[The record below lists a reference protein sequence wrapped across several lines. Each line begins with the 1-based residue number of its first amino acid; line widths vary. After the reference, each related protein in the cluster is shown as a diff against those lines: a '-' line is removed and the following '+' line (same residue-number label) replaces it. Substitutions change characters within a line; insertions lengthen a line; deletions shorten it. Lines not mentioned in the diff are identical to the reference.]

1 MLKKLKTER
10 ETSNSTDLSL
20 WNFRSP
26 RHTVTIID
34 APGHDCFIKN
44 MVTGTSQADCAIL
57 IDSAGREEFK
67 ANVSQEYADFAFTLG
82 IKHLIFVVNKI
93 DTINYDEKRFRD
105 YSNEMRLHVSKV
117 GYNLN
122 NANFIPI
129 SGLNGDNILKL
140 SPRTPWY
147 KGPTLLQSLDT
158 VPPSTN
164 PIDMPLR
171 FSIEVRSKCFQPNFM
186 PFQNVMIIEGMGIM
200 TLGKIETGIMK
211 TDMDVTFAPSGI
223 TSKVLTI
230 KNDTDTITEAKAGDK
245 ISFLV
250 KEIPANDITV
260 GNIVGD
266 SNNYPPKP
274 ALDFTVLICI
284 LDYPGEIGVGFTFS
298 LNCNNARVP
307 CKLIELLEKID
318 PRTGQV
324 IGRNPS
330 KIKSGDAAIVK
341 MVPLKPICVEV
352 YSQYPYLGRF
362 FIPSGESNAIFG
374 VIKSVTFKEKK
385 PKTSFSERLRKRFSN
400 R

>member
-1 MLKKLKTER
+1 MSALTEPSSSKYIWVLEKLKTER
-10 ETSNSTDLSL
+10 ETGNSTDLSL

-34 APGHDCFIKN
+34 APGHNCFIKN

-67 ANVSQEYADFAFTLG
+67 ANTSQEYADLAFTLG
-82 IKHLIFVVNKI
+82 IKHIIFVVNKI
-93 DTINYDEKRFRD
+93 DTINYDEKRFQD

-140 SPRTPWY
+140 SPHTPWY
-147 KGPTLLQSLDT
+147 KGPTLLQSLDAI
-158 VPPSTN
+158 PPSTN

-171 FSIEVRSKCFQPNFM
+171 FSIE
-186 PFQNVMIIEGMGIM
+186 NVMIIEGMGIM

-211 TDMDVTFAPSGI
+211 IDMDVTFAPSGI
-223 TSKVLTI
+223 TSKVLMI
-230 KNDTDTITEAKAGDK
+230 KNDTDTITEAKPGDK

-250 KEIPANDITV
+250 KEIPANAIAF

-266 SNNYPPKP
+266 SNNNPPKP
-274 ALDFTVLICI
+274 AIDFTVLICI
-284 LDYPGEIGVGFTFS
+284 LDYPGEIGVGFAFS
-298 LNCNNARVP
+298 LNCNDARVP
-307 CKLIELLEKID
+307 CKFIELLEKID

-362 FIPSGESNAIFG
+362 FIPNGESNAVFG

-385 PKTSFSERLRKRFSN
+385 PKTSFSEKLRKRFSN